1 MAEQAQS
8 EQAQSE
14 HPNARLVRDGYA
26 AFARGDLAAIDK
38 MFDDEIVWHTE
49 GRNPMARDYTG
60 KAEVF
65 GGFFAGLAEV
75 SDGTFRTTIETVIAD
90 DDHVAA
96 IVRLAGRA
104 GAVELATRGVDI
116 YRIRA
121 GQVVEVWSASF
132 DQYQVDAFLSRQR

>member
-8 EQAQSE
+8 EQAPSE
-14 HPNARLVRDGYA
+14 HPNARLVRDGYD
-26 AFARGDLAAIDK
+26 AFARGDMAAIDK
-38 MFDDEIVWHTE
+38 MFDDEIVWHAE

-75 SDGTFRTTIETVIAD
+75 SDGTFRTTIETLIAD
-90 DDHVAA
+90 DEHVAA

-104 GAVELATRGVDI
+104 GDVELATRGVDI
-116 YRIRA
+116 YRIRNGLVA
-121 GQVVEVWSASF
+121 EVWSASF